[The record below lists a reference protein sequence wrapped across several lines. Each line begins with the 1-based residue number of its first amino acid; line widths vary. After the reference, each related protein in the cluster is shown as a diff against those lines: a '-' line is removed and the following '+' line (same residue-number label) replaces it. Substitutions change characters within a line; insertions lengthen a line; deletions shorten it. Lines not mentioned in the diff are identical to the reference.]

1 MWVSNKILFVKYVPK
16 CLRGVGTQNFLN
28 SELLESNRYIFN
40 FSFSNFRILWL
51 LISDHLKVASFRGDI
66 TASLIDEI
74 KRMLTECYKWL
85 YANGLVNLDEMYGL
99 LERYKLLKLTQKE
112 ILKTK

>member
-1 MWVSNKILFVKYVPK
+1 M
-16 CLRGVGTQNFLN
+16 
-28 SELLESNRYIFN
+28 
-40 FSFSNFRILWL
+40 
-51 LISDHLKVASFRGDI
+51 
-66 TASLIDEI
+66 
-74 KRMLTECYKWL
+74 ECYKWL